1 MNQEKI
7 TLSQLES
14 FLLKAAD
21 YQYECSITAEYPPAN
36 DGMTYI
42 RVWRN
47 NGRWSLR
54 AQFGRHPETIDEL
67 AS

>member
-14 FLLKAAD
+14 FLLKATD
-21 YQYECSITAEYPPAN
+21 YQYERSITVEYPPAN

-42 RVWRN
+42 RVWWH

-54 AQFGRHPETIDEL
+54 AQFGRHPETIDDL